1 MSAVTLK
8 KTLRNLYTW
17 SECTFP
23 WTDLRTQRTFLEF
36 GRLDYDLAINDEVK
50 LDELHKPAVIKNSFE
65 NFTLSNEMRNFFGLS
80 VNEDIKASETYWDN
94 ILFIMNFIESFI
106 VSDGQVMSISKKS
119 IEPLQF
125 AEFKANEVNLNRY
138 EQLSLSDEFS
148 RTVVF
153 TLVFLEE
160 LTLNEIAKKDPV
172 KKHFENFS
180 IGDFFKKQY
189 EANNKETIH
198 MDEKNSNKN
207 RFVRQVMEA
216 VGLLEQARH
225 SYQSNHTE
233 ALGLIDSYIRACQ
246 GVISDICVS
255 VNELSLEDFKNI
267 TSAPPGYDRFV
278 DFNVGEYEY
287 EKALV
292 RLFVEA
298 GSAGSEPVVYDA
310 VLNVDID
317 DTIDRGNIRIT
328 NITAPTKIYFNK
340 KYYTK
345 PEVTVTLQGGNTGDG
360 IVTPNIV
367 AIEKDD
373 KGYYFSIELLGTDG
387 GRKAGY
393 ITWSSVGY

>member
-1 MSAVTLK
+1 MSVVTLK
-8 KTLRNLYTW
+8 KTLRSLYTW

-50 LDELHKPAVIKNSFE
+50 LDELHKPSIIKNSFE
-65 NFTLSNEMRNFFGLS
+65 NFTLSNAMRNFFGLS

-106 VSDGQVMSISKKS
+106 VSDDNAMSISKKS
-119 IEPLQF
+119 IESMQI

-189 EANNKETIH
+189 EANNKEEIH

>member
-36 GRLDYDLAINDEVK
+36 GKLDYDLAVNDEVK
-50 LDELHKPAVIKNSFE
+50 LDELHKPDIIKNSFE
-65 NFTLSNEMRNFFGLS
+65 KFTLSDAMRSFFGLS
-80 VNEDIKASETYWDN
+80 VNENIKASETYWDN

-106 VSDGQVMSISKKS
+106 VSDDQAMSISKKS

-125 AEFKANEVNLNRY
+125 AEFKANEVNVNRY
-138 EQLSLSDEFS
+138 EQLSLTDEFS
-148 RTVVF
+148 RTVMF

-172 KKHFENFS
+172 KNQFEKFS
-180 IGDFFKKQY
+180 IEDFFQKEY

-198 MDEKNSNKN
+198 MNEKNSNKN

-216 VGLLEQARH
+216 VALLEQAKH
-225 SYQSNHTE
+225 SYQSNYTE
-233 ALGLIDSYIRACQ
+233 ALELMDCYIRACQ
-246 GVISDICVS
+246 GVISDICLS

-367 AIEKDD
+367 AIENDD

-387 GRKAGY
+387 NRKTGY